1 MIVKP
6 GKEKYPNEFDYYFM
20 KSNTG
25 QSSNET
31 PQTKIECSNEETRS
45 LRTIMGNLVRTLL
58 DDSYMQQL
66 LREQQ
71 QEKPVSRLKK
81 TYALL
86 LRPGLILF

>member
-1 MIVKP
+1 
-6 GKEKYPNEFDYYFM
+6 M

-31 PQTKIECSNEETRS
+31 SPTKIECSNEETRS

-71 QEKPVSRLKK
+71 QEKPVSSITK
-81 TYALL
+81 TYAP
-86 LRPGLILF
+86 LRGLALIQF

>member
-1 MIVKP
+1 
-6 GKEKYPNEFDYYFM
+6 M

-31 PQTKIECSNEETRS
+31 SQTKIECSNEETRS

-71 QEKPVSRLKK
+71 QEKPVSRMKK
-81 TYALL
+81 TYAF
-86 LRPGLILF
+86 LRGPGLILF